1 MIAVSP
7 NINVHFSLI
16 KLNSSSHLCQN
27 NLSSFSLILKMFWMV
42 TRVTDERTFPVL
54 FWVCGL
60 NAVPPVWCKCVH
72 QGRFVLRESHVWK
85 QEDTQQPQFQLEFT
99 IWKQSLMFLCGKTL
113 SETRVPPSSRD
124 KRPLFCEAWFTFS
137 PSFSFYN
144 IPSGR
149 PRIFCVIR
157 KKKDIVSGKLKVT
170 TDPTAVT
177 LTTLLDIVS
186 VGQYDWFLSYWQKIS
201 LKGHWLTKS

>member
-1 MIAVSP
+1 
-7 NINVHFSLI
+7 
-16 KLNSSSHLCQN
+16 
-27 NLSSFSLILKMFWMV
+27 MFWMV

-99 IWKQSLMFLCGKTL
+99 IWKQSLMFLCGKNL
-113 SETRVPPSSRD
+113 SETPVPPSSRD
-124 KRPLFCEAWFTFS
+124 KWLLFCEAWFTFS

-149 PRIFCVIR
+149 PRIFCVIG

-170 TDPTAVT
+170 TNPTDVT
-177 LTTLLDIVS
+177 LTTLIKLDIVFCFFYSLWLIS
-186 VGQYDWFLSYWQKIS
+186 VFLQLNIVYFRENWTFLHLHFKIR
-201 LKGHWLTKS
+201 